1 MIINYKNTVKILFF
15 GITNLIYIIKKK
27 YIMKTKTK
35 KKVSITLDRQIDEIL
50 NEEFNN
56 KSKYIEHLIYQDL
69 LKNSKNDK
77 INKIIL

>member
-1 MIINYKNTVKILFF
+1 
-15 GITNLIYIIKKK
+15 
-27 YIMKTKTK
+27 MKTKRK
-35 KKVSITLDRQIDEIL
+35 ISISLDRELDEIL

-56 KSKYIEHLIYQDL
+56 KSKYIEYLIYQDL